1 MAVSNINNGTI
12 VDKVDAYFINKKP
25 SESTLLYLGLV
36 LMIGFLV
43 YEFIYK
49 QTDKDL
55 RVVQNQFKSVRTN
68 VNNNRNYLSINTQL
82 KLQSLKSGVVSKSKE
97 LDNTMYKI
105 SYVDNT
111 LTELSYLLFDNKSWA
126 KFVDNISEIAK
137 KHHVEIKEIANKFYK
152 PSYQKISHVVE
163 IDVKSKSS
171 FSSMVKFLNEIEE
184 SRLVVDVSELK
195 VTKPDDKLL
204 SDIKITVWGMKY

>member
-12 VDKVDAYFINKKP
+12 VDKVDAYFIDKKP
-25 SESTLLYLGLV
+25 SEAVLLYLGLV
-36 LMIGFLV
+36 LVIGFLV

-55 RVVQNQFKSVRTN
+55 RIVQNQFKSIRTN

-82 KLQSLKSGVVSKSKE
+82 KLQSLKSSVVSKSKE
-97 LDNTMYKI
+97 LDSTMYKI

-137 KHHVEIKEIANKFYK
+137 KYHVEIKEIANKFYK

-184 SRLVVDVSELK
+184 SRLVVDISELK